1 MIELSIIV
9 PIYNVEKYLEE
20 CLESIYKIKNIKKEV
35 ILIND
40 GSKDKSLDIAKKFKK
55 KYKEETILIDNENK
69 GLSETRNI
77 GINLAKGNYLW
88 FIDSDDKIIP
98 NLEQVFL
105 KLKGN
110 KYDVLYMNGYFFPNM
125 LKIYENTISKDYNLG
140 RDYLVDLIKSKKSIN
155 TGVWKN
161 LYKTEFIKKNK
172 IYFMKGLLHEDIPFY
187 FEVFLKAKTVA
198 YIDEK
203 IYLYRIN
210 NFNSITKNI
219 SSKNIIDYYR
229 GLDYSLDIY
238 SQMEK
243 NNKINSYLLSH
254 YWYYFIKFK
263 MIDKKILNK
272 ILKLKYFNLKGYI
285 QIIFLIVYMYIF
297 KFIKSDIK
305 NIERG

>member
-1 MIELSIIV
+1 MIELSVIV

-243 NNKINSYLLSH
+243 NKKINSYL
-254 YWYYFIKFK
+254 
-263 MIDKKILNK
+263 
-272 ILKLKYFNLKGYI
+272 
-285 QIIFLIVYMYIF
+285 
-297 KFIKSDIK
+297 
-305 NIERG
+305 

>member
-161 LYKTEFIKKNK
+161 LYKTEFIKK
-172 IYFMKGLLHEDIPFY
+172 
-187 FEVFLKAKTVA
+187 
-198 YIDEK
+198 
-203 IYLYRIN
+203 
-210 NFNSITKNI
+210 
-219 SSKNIIDYYR
+219 
-229 GLDYSLDIY
+229 
-238 SQMEK
+238 
-243 NNKINSYLLSH
+243 
-254 YWYYFIKFK
+254 IKF
-263 MIDKKILNK
+263 IL
-272 ILKLKYFNLKGYI
+272 
-285 QIIFLIVYMYIF
+285 
-297 KFIKSDIK
+297 
-305 NIERG
+305 